1 MTQLLKDYFMR
12 LLLIWIIPLLIY
24 LESSY
29 LLLPKNSTVSDL
41 ISIYDSIEYPYFP
54 PFGVIF
60 IPVISAIAL
69 IISII
74 WFLFASFTKIFSN
87 IKIK

>member
-1 MTQLLKDYFMR
+1 MI
-12 LLLIWIIPLLIY
+12 LLLIWIIPLVIY

-41 ISIYDSIEYPYFP
+41 ISIYDSVEYPYFP

-60 IPVISAIAL
+60 IPLISAIAL
-69 IISII
+69 VLSIL
-74 WFLFASFTKIFSN
+74 WFLFASIAKLSSN